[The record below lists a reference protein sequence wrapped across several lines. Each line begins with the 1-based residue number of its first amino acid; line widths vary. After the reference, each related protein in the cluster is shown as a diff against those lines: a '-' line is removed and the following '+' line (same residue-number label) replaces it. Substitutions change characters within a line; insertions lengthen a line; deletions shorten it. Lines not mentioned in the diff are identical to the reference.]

1 MCSTVTK
8 IFISLKY
15 NNDPLDKEKLKYL
28 KNVNTMMA
36 TQDPLIALRLC
47 SPEGEKIGL
56 EDAGNLLISLQNMVW
71 HMGNYLEGQ
80 PYSEGGRLKKQIVD
94 DYGLVIKSLSSGSI
108 AIEVGSQESFLTTRF
123 EDGRVTPQ
131 PLAVNRAI
139 TYVTDFIE
147 TISDCGDRDLDDII
161 TDSSYKSRLLSDVSN
176 IWPKKKGY
184 RLSFRGQGG
193 RCFDLNEPERGRLER
208 FISARP
214 RDKEEEV
221 RVGILALLRVENGK
235 QMKIEKAGEDFQ
247 AEYPLEL
254 ELKAR
259 ELLGLPIRVFGH
271 AERISGQSKIK
282 KFEVINIEPFDK
294 YPIAEFE
301 DNGAKFSPNFSI
313 DAQVDYNTGY
323 WTLSLPFID
332 AVGRAEDFYN
342 AERMLN
348 EHVHFLWNEYVMCS
362 EDELGETGKMLRI
375 ILSEMF
381 KVTG

>member
-1 MCSTVTK
+1 VVRLPK
-8 IFISLKY
+8 NIYIIKY
-15 NNDPLDKEKLKYL
+15 NEGHLDKEKLKYL

-108 AIEVGSQESFLTTRF
+108 AIEVGSQETFLTTRF

-147 TISDCGDRDLDDII
+147 TISDGGDRDLDDII
-161 TDSSYKSRLLSDVSN
+161 TDLSYKSRLLSDVSN

-247 AEYPLEL
+247 AEYSLEL

-301 DNGAKFSPNFSI
+301 YKGTKFSPNFSI
-313 DAQVDYNTGY
+313 DAQVDYNAGY

-375 ILSEMF
+375 ILLEMF

>member
-1 MCSTVTK
+1 
-8 IFISLKY
+8 
-15 NNDPLDKEKLKYL
+15 
-28 KNVNTMMA
+28 MMA